1 MLDLL
6 PPEGVINMTCRGVN
20 LLIMKKVVIP
30 AAGLGTRLLPITK
43 EMPKEMLPIF
53 VRKDDGRPCLKPMLH
68 VVFEQ
73 LYDAGFR
80 EYGFIVGRGKRAIE
94 DHFSPDE
101 GFIEYLRNKNKAEF
115 AEELQEFYKKINDS
129 TVIFINQP
137 QPKGFGD
144 AVYQAKIFTKNEP
157 FLLHA
162 GDDIIL
168 SKNNDHLKRLV
179 EKFNDYD
186 AEAIFLVEE
195 VEDPRKYGVMVGNEI
210 ESGIFKVIEVIEKP
224 EEPTTNL
231 AIVALYILKP
241 SIYQAIERVSLRG
254 CVEVELTDAVK
265 LLINLGHNVYAL
277 KLQRDERRI
286 DVGSP
291 ETYLETLRTMFMGL

>member
-1 MLDLL
+1 M
-6 PPEGVINMTCRGVN
+6 I
-20 LLIMKKVVIP
+20 KKVVIP
-30 AAGLGTRLLPITK
+30 AAGLGTRLLPVTK

-53 VRKDDGRPCLKPMLH
+53 VKKDDGRLCLKPMLQA
-68 VVFEQ
+68 VFEK
-73 LYDAGFR
+73 LYDVGFR
-80 EYGFIVGRGKRAIE
+80 EYAFVVGRGKRAIE

-101 GFIEYLRNKNKAEF
+101 GFIEYLRNKNKAEL

-129 TVIFINQP
+129 TIVFINQP

-168 SKNNDHLKRLV
+168 SKNNDYLKRLM

-186 AEAIFLVEE
+186 ADAIFLVEE
-195 VEDPRKYGVMVGNEI
+195 VEAPRKYGVMVGDEI
-210 ESGIFKVIEVIEKP
+210 RPGVFKVIEVIEKP
-224 EEPTTNL
+224 EQPPSNL
-231 AIVALYILKP
+231 AIIALYIFKP
-241 SIYQAIERVSLRG
+241 SIYQAIEKVKSKG
-254 CVEVELTDAVK
+254 GVEVELTDAVE
-265 LLINLGHNVYAL
+265 LVISWGRDVYAL
-277 KLQRDERRI
+277 KLLRDEKRV

-291 ETYLETLRTMFMGL
+291 ETYLEMLRTMFMGF

>member
-1 MLDLL
+1 M
-6 PPEGVINMTCRGVN
+6 I
-20 LLIMKKVVIP
+20 KKVVIP
-30 AAGLGTRLLPITK
+30 AAGLGTRLLPVTK

-53 VRKDDGRPCLKPMLH
+53 VRKDDGRLCLKPMLQ

-101 GFIEYLRNKNKAEF
+101 GFMEYLRNKNKAEL
-115 AEELQEFYKKINDS
+115 AEELQGLYKKINDS
-129 TVIFINQP
+129 TIVFLNQP

-168 SKNNDHLKRLV
+168 SKNNDYLKRLM

-186 AEAIFLVEE
+186 ADAIFLVEE
-195 VEDPRKYGVMVGNEI
+195 VEAPRKYGVMVGNEI
-210 ESGIFKVIEVIEKP
+210 RPGIFKVIEVIEKP
-224 EEPTTNL
+224 EQPPSNL
-231 AIVALYILKP
+231 AIIALYIFKP
-241 SIYQAIERVSLRG
+241 SIYQAIEKVKSKG
-254 CVEVELTDAVK
+254 GVEVELTDAVE
-265 LLINLGHNVYAL
+265 LVISWGRDVYAL
-277 KLQRDERRI
+277 KLQHDEKRV

-291 ETYLETLRTMFMGL
+291 ETYLETLRTMFVGF

>member
-1 MLDLL
+1 M
-6 PPEGVINMTCRGVN
+6 I
-20 LLIMKKVVIP
+20 KKVVIP
-30 AAGLGTRLLPITK
+30 AAGLGTRLLPVTK

-53 VRKDDGRPCLKPMLH
+53 VRKDDGRLCLKPMLQ

-73 LYDAGFR
+73 LYDTGFR

-101 GFIEYLRNKNKAEF
+101 GFIEYLRNKNKAEL
-115 AEELQEFYKKINDS
+115 AEELQGFYKKINDS
-129 TVIFINQP
+129 TIVFINQP

-210 ESGIFKVIEVIEKP
+210 KSGIFKVIEAIEKP
-224 EEPTTNL
+224 EEPPSNL
-231 AIVALYILKP
+231 AIIALYIFKP
-241 SIYQAIERVSLRG
+241 SIYQAIEKVSSKRDI
-254 CVEVELTDAVK
+254 EVELTDAVE
-265 LLINLGHNVYAL
+265 LLINWRRNVYAL

-291 ETYLETLRTMFMGL
+291 ETYLETLKTMFMGLQRCCSSR

>member
-1 MLDLL
+1 M
-6 PPEGVINMTCRGVN
+6 I
-20 LLIMKKVVIP
+20 KKVVIP
-30 AAGLGTRLLPITK
+30 AAGLGTRLLPVTK

-53 VRKDDGRPCLKPMLH
+53 VRKDDGRLCLKPMLQ

-101 GFIEYLRNKNKAEF
+101 GFIEYLRNKNKAEL
-115 AEELQEFYKKINDS
+115 AEELQGFYKKINDS
-129 TVIFINQP
+129 TIVFINQP

-144 AVYQAKIFTKNEP
+144 AVYQAKIFTQNEP

-168 SKNNDHLKRLV
+168 SKNSDHLKRLM
-179 EKFNDYD
+179 EKFDDYD
-186 AEAIFLVEE
+186 ADVMFLVEE
-195 VEDPRKYGVMVGNEI
+195 VEDPGKYGVMVGNEI
-210 ESGIFKVIEVIEKP
+210 KSGIFKVTEVVEKP
-224 EEPTTNL
+224 KKPPSNL
-231 AIVALYILKP
+231 AIIALYIFKP
-241 SIYQAIERVSLRG
+241 SIYQAIEKVGSKG
-254 CVEVELTDAVK
+254 GVEVELTDAVE
-265 LLINLGHNVYAL
+265 LLINWGRDVYAL

-286 DVGSP
+286 DIGSP
-291 ETYLETLRTMFMGL
+291 ETYLETLKTMFTGL